1 MNDFKKPYKITIE
14 QYDQKVSI
22 EKDHSDITSE
32 EFADMLY
39 NISMAAGWGEKNLKE
54 IFIS

>member
-1 MNDFKKPYKITIE
+1 MKQPYRITIE

-22 EKDHSDITSE
+22 EKDHSDITLD
-32 EFADMLY
+32 EFAEMLY
-39 NISMAAGWGEKNLKE
+39 NISMAAGWSEENLKE